1 MRLPRGDPVYA
12 RVVDGPG
19 AALAEALDRSLTGYA
34 LLEPQDA
41 LLFDDGDRGV
51 LTFEDGVPVLAYHA
65 GTDRGGPPALADVAT
80 HGPVRVELFATAADA
95 LTRAHDADPLRVPPG
110 RPAEQLADDP
120 ALADRT
126 RERAPEDRVGTA
138 ADPVAEFLADD
149 DALAAIQDQAREEAR
164 ERAAEWGLDD
174 HLVDES
180 DSDGAGEDDAGP
192 GLESTGEEQNRL

>member
-19 AALAEALDRSLTGYA
+19 AALAEALDRRLTGYG

-65 GTDRGGPPALADVAT
+65 GTDRGGPPALADVAAP
-80 HGPVRVELFATAADA
+80 GPVRVELFATATAA
-95 LTRAHDADPLRVPPG
+95 LDRAHAADSLRVPPG

-120 ALADRT
+120 GLADRT
-126 RERAPEDRVGTA
+126 RERAPEERLGNA

-149 DALAAIQDQAREEAR
+149 DALAAIKDQAREEAR

-174 HLVDES
+174 QLVDES
-180 DSDGAGEDDAGP
+180 RTDGGDQRCDRP
-192 GLESTGEEQNRL
+192 GVEPTGSELNRP